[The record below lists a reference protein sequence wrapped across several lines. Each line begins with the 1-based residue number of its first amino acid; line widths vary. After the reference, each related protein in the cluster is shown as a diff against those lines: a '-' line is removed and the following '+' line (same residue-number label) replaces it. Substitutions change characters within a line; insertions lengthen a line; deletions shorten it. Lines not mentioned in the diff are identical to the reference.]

1 MDLGLLRPYANTAK
15 DGVAALGDAATPEDR
30 IGVAILA
37 ADERR
42 LATAYAEAR
51 AGYEEAVRLAT
62 AMSRPDLAARAH
74 LGAAQTLVWMVSS
87 SEDISAFIAHS
98 DEGERLFR
106 QVGDA
111 GGEIEVGIVALEA
124 LWSRGEVDT
133 FIERGRALRERARL
147 IGDNVRE
154 LLICARLVSSTH
166 EEESAEY
173 AARVDTLVAQ
183 LGARRPPW
191 SRLAPCSILRKRGDL
206 GSALRC
212 YAEFEDLARVEQD
225 PLLLLVYLRNT
236 VEIVAIE
243 QRRYPDARALG
254 ERAVQHSVR
263 LGEWWN
269 RVELIGTLAV
279 ATAGVGD
286 IARADEL
293 LGEAASGL
301 AGDVFAT
308 AYLAYCSARVHE
320 LAGRIDDAYASY
332 RQAADRFEATG
343 FRRMFWSALIRLDH
357 AQLLQAHGRT
367 VEAAE
372 RLASAEAILG
382 EQRGERAERIAALR
396 QAITKVGSTS

>member
-1 MDLGLLRPYANTAK
+1 
-15 DGVAALGDAATPEDR
+15 
-30 IGVAILA
+30 
-37 ADERR
+37 
-42 LATAYAEAR
+42 
-51 AGYEEAVRLAT
+51 
-62 AMSRPDLAARAH
+62 
-74 LGAAQTLVWMVSS
+74 
-87 SEDISAFIAHS
+87 
-98 DEGERLFR
+98 
-106 QVGDA
+106 
-111 GGEIEVGIVALEA
+111 
-124 LWSRGEVDT
+124 
-133 FIERGRALRERARL
+133 
-147 IGDNVRE
+147 
-154 LLICARLVSSTH
+154 
-166 EEESAEY
+166 
-173 AARVDTLVAQ
+173 
-183 LGARRPPW
+183 
-191 SRLAPCSILRKRGDL
+191 
-206 GSALRC
+206 
-212 YAEFEDLARVEQD
+212 
-225 PLLLLVYLRNT
+225 
-236 VEIVAIE
+236 
-243 QRRYPDARALG
+243 
-254 ERAVQHSVR
+254 VR